1 MRHALLLSMV
11 ASLVLAARGACAEEV
26 KLHFDSLP
34 HQEPIAAEISLSIT
48 IEGTDQACNFVRSMH
63 PLMSLEKFHARIEG
77 QHVAAGKQHK
87 VEHDDVRVEVRY
99 DDEDYEYDWKR
110 GEPPAEL
117 QSNKL
122 TQMIW
127 FLAMTTRQYELS
139 ALGHYKSADPN
150 QDHNGEALD
159 LFSNGITRLKDEAV
173 SEGDTWTEEWKGSRT
188 EKNKKGRWRFKQ
200 TAKLEKVEEREG
212 RKVAIV
218 TSELTGTL
226 EGDEDKTADEKW
238 TKCAGKTRV
247 VLDVATGKIREQSG
261 QGKITAYYKNTAEDG
276 GKNEVTIT
284 FGVEGKRVSRR

>member
-1 MRHALLLSMV
+1 MKRLLLVALLVFS
-11 ASLVLAARGACAEEV
+11 ARTARAEEV

-34 HQEPIAAEISLSIT
+34 HQEAIAAELSLSIT
-48 IEGTDQACNFVRSMH
+48 IEGTEQATNFVRSLH
-63 PLMSLEKFHARIEG
+63 PLLSLDTFHARIEG

-87 VEHDDVRVEVRY
+87 VTHDDVRVAVRY

-110 GEPPAEL
+110 TEPPAEL
-117 QSNKL
+117 ASNKL

-127 FLAMTTRQYELS
+127 FLAMSERQYELS
-139 ALGHYKSADPN
+139 ALGHYRSADPN

-188 EKNKKGRWRFKQ
+188 EKGKKGRWRFQQ
-200 TAKLEKVEEREG
+200 TAKLEKVEERAG

-218 TSELTGTL
+218 TSELKGTL

-261 QGKITAYYKNTAEDG
+261 SGKITAYYRSTAEDG

-284 FGVEGKRVSRR
+284 FAVAGQRVAKR